1 MKKTLFSIFAF
12 AALLSAAGCEKQE
25 TEPAEEPSIQLT
37 QTSISV
43 SNEENT
49 INIGYRISNPVE
61 TGRINTE
68 SSVDWIHDLAEVD
81 GNTTSAI
88 VDANPE
94 FSERTGKITVSYIY
108 GEGLSV
114 EAELTVTQSAA
125 IPDPVL
131 ELGSLDPVSYK
142 GGAMSLTYTLTNP
155 VEGGIVEASS
165 EENWITGFSYE
176 DGVINFNVL
185 ESDVE
190 EDRQATITVT
200 YSYEGGSI
208 SAEAV
213 LTQTAAPHYDYKYVL
228 TEFYGFYLG
237 TMDGYYQGH
246 AFTLSFSDMPFREWG
261 MEAPGSVIY
270 SFEMYS
276 EEPADT
282 NNPLPVAGTYTI
294 GESYASAPM
303 TFSPDY
309 SRASQTDEDY
319 NTLFYVNFAGGTFE
333 ISYADNGDMVFEAVL
348 TDTEG
353 KTHHA
358 QYTGPAIMTVF

>member
-1 MKKTLFSIFAF
+1 MKKTLFAIFALS
-12 AALLSAAGCEKQE
+12 ALLIAAGCEKQE
-25 TEPAEEPSIQLT
+25 TEPVEEPRIQLT
-37 QTSISV
+37 QTSFSV

-49 INIGYRISNPVE
+49 ISIGYQISNPVE
-61 TGRINTE
+61 TGRINAE
-68 SSVDWIHDLAEVD
+68 SSVEWIHDFTEVD
-81 GNTTSAI
+81 GNTTAAT
-88 VDANPE
+88 VDANSE
-94 FSERTGKITVSYIY
+94 FSERTGKIIVSYIY

-131 ELGSLDPVSYK
+131 ELGSLDPVSYE
-142 GGAMSLTYTLTNP
+142 GGEMSLTYTLTDP
-155 VEGGIVEASS
+155 VEGGTIEAHSD
-165 EENWITGFSYE
+165 ENWITGFSYE

-246 AFTLSFSDMPFREWG
+246 AFTLSFSDMPFDNWG

-276 EEPADT
+276 EEPTDPD
-282 NNPLPVAGTYTI
+282 NPLPVAGTYTI

-309 SRASQTDEDY
+309 SRASQTDENY
-319 NTLFYVNFAGGTFE
+319 TPLFYVNFAGGTFE
-333 ISYADNGDMVFEAVL
+333 ISYADNGDMVFDAVL

-358 QYTGPAIMTVF
+358 QYTGPAILTTF

>member
-37 QTSISV
+37 QTSMSV

-125 IPDPVL
+125 VPDPSL
-131 ELGSLDPVSYK
+131 ELGSLDPVSYE
-142 GGAMSLTYTLTNP
+142 GGAMSLTYTLTDP
-155 VEGGIVEASS
+155 V
-165 EENWITGFSYE
+165 
-176 DGVINFNVL
+176 
-185 ESDVE
+185 
-190 EDRQATITVT
+190 
-200 YSYEGGSI
+200 
-208 SAEAV
+208 
-213 LTQTAAPHYDYKYVL
+213 
-228 TEFYGFYLG
+228 
-237 TMDGYYQGH
+237 
-246 AFTLSFSDMPFREWG
+246 
-261 MEAPGSVIY
+261 
-270 SFEMYS
+270 
-276 EEPADT
+276 
-282 NNPLPVAGTYTI
+282 
-294 GESYASAPM
+294 
-303 TFSPDY
+303 
-309 SRASQTDEDY
+309 
-319 NTLFYVNFAGGTFE
+319 
-333 ISYADNGDMVFEAVL
+333 
-348 TDTEG
+348 
-353 KTHHA
+353 
-358 QYTGPAIMTVF
+358 